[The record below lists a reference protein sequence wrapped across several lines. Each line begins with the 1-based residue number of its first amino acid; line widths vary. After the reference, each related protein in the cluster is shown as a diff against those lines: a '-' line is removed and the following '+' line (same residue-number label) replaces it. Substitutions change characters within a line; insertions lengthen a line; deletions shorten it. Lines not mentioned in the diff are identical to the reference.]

1 MTCTEPT
8 AKRMTS
14 IQLRLSGLVIKFSP
28 IMYITKMVVD
38 RSDVQ
43 SKKGKVQLEMSVLA
57 KISRVSGVG

>member
-1 MTCTEPT
+1 MYGTDRKTYDQYSVET
-8 AKRMTS
+8 LA
-14 IQLRLSGLVIKFSP
+14 GHKFSP

-57 KISRVSGVG
+57 KISHVSGVG

>member
-14 IQLRLSGLVIKFSP
+14 IQLRLWLVIKFSP

-57 KISRVSGVG
+57 KISHVSGVG